1 MDLSPLNQLAGL
13 FDGAETL
20 SGFDTTNVQ
29 PGQRVRGSA
38 RQFVRFY
45 LKKFPEMVA
54 TEVEVSQPSA
64 LSPSRHTKV
73 LKTELREVEKLM
85 VNIVTPGD
93 KNEIDDVATE
103 WHKREFFPEYQNF
116 KNGNHAP
123 IGTSVND
130 SSVSSFISPAIA
142 TELIYLKVYTVEQL
156 AEATDEVCRLL
167 GPDGHEIRETA
178 RQWLLASANDPR
190 KKEML
195 ELQRKNEELQ
205 RKMAEMEEKL
215 SGLVVGP
222 SGRPIRKERV

>member
-20 SGFDTTNVQ
+20 SGFDTNNVQ

-54 TEVEVSQPSA
+54 TEVEISKPSA
-64 LSPSRHTKV
+64 LSPSRYTKV
-73 LKTELREVEKLM
+73 KKTELREVEKLM

-103 WHKREFFPEYQNF
+103 WHKREFFPEYQAF
-116 KNGNHAP
+116 KSGNHAP
-123 IGTSVND
+123 IGTSVSD
-130 SSVSSFISPAIA
+130 ASVSSFISPAIA

-156 AEATDEVCRLL
+156 AAATDEVCRMI
-167 GPDGHEIRETA
+167 GPDGFEIRETA
-178 RQWLLASANDPR
+178 RQWLAASVNDPR
-190 KKEML
+190 NKEML
-195 ELQRKNEELQ
+195 ELKRQNEELQ
-205 RKMAEMEEKL
+205 RKMQEMEEKM
-215 SGLVVGP
+215 SQIVTP
-222 SGRPIRKERV
+222 SGARIGKRTV